1 VESLVAN
8 VSEVGYTVIHA
19 RRRWNRTRHGAQT
32 KERRFAWLGK
42 TTWILELAKAL
53 VAHGIQCIVK
63 SISCFASPL
72 ARNSDHGRH
81 SLKITADGN
90 S

>member
-1 VESLVAN
+1 MESLVAN

-19 RRRWNRTRHGAQT
+19 RRRWNRTRQGAQT

-53 VAHGIQCIVK
+53 VAHGIQCIRDDHSK
-63 SISCFASPL
+63 SFEAVSGPFLVSFRVL
-72 ARNSDHGRH
+72 F
-81 SLKITADGN
+81 
-90 S
+90 